1 MDVGS
6 HKGPFFGVNRA
17 SGVNSAVMTPM
28 PPVPFNDLRAAYL
41 ALQHEIDMAL
51 AEALDSGWYILGR
64 QVAAFEAEFAAFT
77 HTAGCVGVNS
87 GTDAL
92 VLALR
97 ACQIGPG
104 DEVVT
109 VAHTAVATVAA
120 IRLAGAVPVLVDI
133 EPQTY
138 TMDPQALEAAITPA
152 TRAVIPVHIY
162 GHAADLAAIQAIT
175 RRRGLLLIEDCAQ
188 AHGAIL
194 DGQPLGSFG
203 DLATFSF
210 YPTKNLGAL
219 GDGGAVV
226 GQDLALLERVRL
238 LHEYGWTP
246 AARYVSQIE
255 GTNSRLDELQAAIL
269 RVKLRHLDAQNAA
282 RRTLAGA
289 YAELLPPEVIR
300 PCARP
305 GATHVYHLYVVRLP
319 QRDRVRRS
327 LDAAGIGTGIHY
339 PVPVH
344 LQPAYGPGVVQ
355 HGPLPV
361 TEQAAGE
368 ILSLPMYPTL
378 TMEQVARVAGAL
390 AQALAAPDTTARA

>member
-1 MDVGS
+1 M
-6 HKGPFFGVNRA
+6 
-17 SGVNSAVMTPM
+17 
-28 PPVPFNDLRAAYL
+28 
-41 ALQHEIDMAL
+41 
-51 AEALDSGWYILGR
+51 
-64 QVAAFEAEFAAFT
+64 
-77 HTAGCVGVNS
+77 GVNS

-97 ACQIGPG
+97 ACEIGSG

-120 IRLAGAVPVLVDI
+120 IRLAGATPVLVDVD
-133 EPQTY
+133 PQTY
-138 TMDPQALEAAITPA
+138 TMDPQALEAAITPS

-175 RRRGLLLIEDCAQ
+175 RRHGLRLIEDCAQ
-188 AHGAIL
+188 AHGATL
-194 DGQPLGSFG
+194 DRQPLGSFG
-203 DLATFSF
+203 DLAAFSF

-226 GQDLALLERVRL
+226 GQDAALLDRVRL

-246 AARYVSQIE
+246 GARYVSQVE

-269 RVKLRHLDAQNAA
+269 RVKLRHLDAHNAA
-282 RRTLAGA
+282 RRALAAA
-289 YAELLPPEVIR
+289 YAELLPHTVVR
-300 PCARP
+300 PCERP
-305 GATHVYHLYVVRLP
+305 GATHVYHLYVVRVP
-319 QRDRVRRS
+319 QRDRIRRS
-327 LDAAGIGTGIHY
+327 LDAAGIGTAIHY

-344 LQPAYGPGVVQ
+344 LQPAYGPGVVR
-355 HGPLPV
+355 HDPLAV

-378 TMEQVARVAGAL
+378 ALEQVARVAGAL
-390 AQALAAPDTTARA
+390 AQALASPDMTARA

>member
-1 MDVGS
+1 
-6 HKGPFFGVNRA
+6 
-17 SGVNSAVMTPM
+17 MTAMLPI
-28 PPVPFNDLRAAYL
+28 PFNDLRAAYL
-41 ALQHEIDMAL
+41 AMQREIDAAV

-97 ACQIGPG
+97 ACGVGPG
-104 DEVVT
+104 DEVIT

-120 IRLAGAVPVLVDI
+120 IRLAGAVPVLVDVD
-133 EPQTY
+133 PQTY
-138 TMDPQALEAAITPA
+138 TMDPQALEAAITGA

-175 RRRGLLLIEDCAQ
+175 QRHGLLLIEDCAQ
-188 AHGAIL
+188 AHGATL
-194 DGQPLGSFG
+194 HGRSLGSFG
-203 DLATFSF
+203 ELATFSF

-226 GQDLALLERVRL
+226 GQDAALLERVRL

-269 RVKLRHLDAQNAA
+269 RVKLRHLDAHNAA
-282 RRTLAGA
+282 RRALAAA
-289 YAELLPPEVIR
+289 YSELLPPVVICPR
-300 PCARP
+300 ERS
-305 GATHVYHLYVVRLP
+305 GATHVYHLYVVRVP

-327 LDAAGIGTGIHY
+327 LDAAGIGTAIHY

-344 LQPAYGPGVVQ
+344 RQPAYGRSVVQ
-355 HGPLPV
+355 CGPLRV
-361 TEQAAGE
+361 TEQVAGE

-378 TMEQVARVAGAL
+378 TMAQVTRVVDAL
-390 AQALAAPDTTARA
+390 AQTLAAPDIAALA